1 MRTDVRSDDPV
12 ARAAAENKVSGALA
26 NLFAVSENYPDLKA
40 DGNFLELQ
48 RELSALEDTI
58 QKARRYYNGAVR
70 TFNTTVESFPSV
82 IIANMF
88 GFVKADFFEI
98 DDDAQRAVT
107 EVDFM
112 SARLSL
118 FGDWLGRTR
127 DHVLTLMALVF
138 ALVWFAWPAARRPR
152 TSAVNTSTA
161 MTSALTSEPTA
172 ASPSK
177 KASASLC
184 WATSSSAAS
193 TGISRCPASRAG
205 SRRTPI
211 AAWRPSAMVR
221 RRTLP
226 ALNTPVG
233 VTGFIL
239 VRKTCF

>member
-1 MRTDVRSDDPV
+1 MLTALLIIVILIIVGLVAIAFLAIAIYNALVSQRNYVSEGWSGIDVQLRRRFNLVGNLVSTVKGYAKHEAETLAEVTNMRTEVRSDDPV

-107 EVDFM
+107 EVDF
-112 SARLSL
+112 S
-118 FGDWLGRTR
+118 
-127 DHVLTLMALVF
+127 
-138 ALVWFAWPAARRPR
+138 
-152 TSAVNTSTA
+152 
-161 MTSALTSEPTA
+161 
-172 ASPSK
+172 
-177 KASASLC
+177 
-184 WATSSSAAS
+184 
-193 TGISRCPASRAG
+193 
-205 SRRTPI
+205 
-211 AAWRPSAMVR
+211 
-221 RRTLP
+221 
-226 ALNTPVG
+226 
-233 VTGFIL
+233 
-239 VRKTCF
+239 